1 MKKQITKIALAF
13 LLLLSGGA
21 FAQINL
27 DQQVIGSAGGFHQV
41 PGGNSYSYTVG
52 ETVVTTQATFSVAL
66 ILTQGFQQTF
76 STDSLVEYTTTNES
90 CPGASDGSITIT
102 NVLGCPG
109 PYSLIL
115 TLNGSAIADQNS
127 LETGNYFVEI
137 EGSNACTYSLDI
149 FVGINNT
156 QNCEVIYESINESCP
171 GAANGALTAINDV
184 QGYPG
189 PYSFVVSSTIDSLV
203 VREDTLASGIYNV
216 VITASND
223 STFTTQIEIGLDS
236 DEACELKFY
245 SGITPNGDGNND
257 IWLIDNIHLFPDNT
271 VQIFNRWGNESWST
285 EGYDNENVEKVWSGL
300 DKNGVEMADATYFY
314 VAVIG
319 GQTYKGFIE
328 LTR

>member
-1 MKKQITKIALAF
+1 MKKMKNISIVILLILGSNAF
-13 LLLLSGGA
+13 G
-21 FAQINL
+21 QINL

-41 PGGNSYSYTVG
+41 TGGNSYSYTVG

-76 STDSLVEYTTTNES
+76 STDSLVEYITTNES

-102 NVLGCPG
+102 NVLGCAG

-127 LETGNYFVEI
+127 LETGNYNVMI
-137 EGSNACTYSLDI
+137 TGNNGCTYSLDI

-171 GAANGALTAINDV
+171 GAANGAITAINDV

-257 IWLIDNIHLFPDNT
+257 IWEIDNIELFPENT
-271 VQIFNRWGNESWST
+271 VQIFNRWGQEVWFG
-285 EGYDNENVEKVWSGL
+285 EGYDNDEVIWSGL